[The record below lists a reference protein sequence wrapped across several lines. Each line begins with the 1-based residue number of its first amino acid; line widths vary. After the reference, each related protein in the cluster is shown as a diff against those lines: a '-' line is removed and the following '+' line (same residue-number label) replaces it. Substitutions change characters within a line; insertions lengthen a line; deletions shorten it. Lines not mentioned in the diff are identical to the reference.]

1 MKFLSLSNGIPKL
14 FDESGSI
21 PIYDVSLLVVDSSP
35 SAGEI
40 LGPITAGDDITLPDG
55 QTYVGEELQVFLNG
69 IRLEQ
74 IRDYTYVSSTQID
87 FTFELV
93 PTDIIRFYIDRSN

>member
-1 MKFLSLSNGIPKL
+1 MKFLSLTNGIPKS
-14 FDESGSI
+14 FDESGSV
-21 PIYDVSLLVVDSSP
+21 PIYDVSLLVVSSSP
-35 SAGEI
+35 ASYEI
-40 LGPITAGDDITLPDG
+40 LGPISAGTDITLPDA

-74 IRDYTYVSSTQID
+74 VRDYNYVSSTQID
-87 FTFELV
+87 FTFELI